1 MINHFLFSVVP
12 IFKMAA
18 IMEIPIIGDYYNS
31 GTIIN
36 IGAMDASLLL
46 ELVTQRIRYCY
57 IQTASL
63 LKSNSSIMKEQQKY
77 VRYVQY
83 LCVACVMSDY
93 YTFF

>member
-1 MINHFLFSVVP
+1 MIDHFLFSVVA

-18 IMEIPIIGDYYNS
+18 IMEIPILGDNS

-63 LKSNSSIMKEQQKY
+63 LKYNSSIMKEQQKY

-83 LCVACVMSDY
+83 LCLDCVMLDY
-93 YTFF
+93 YTFFK